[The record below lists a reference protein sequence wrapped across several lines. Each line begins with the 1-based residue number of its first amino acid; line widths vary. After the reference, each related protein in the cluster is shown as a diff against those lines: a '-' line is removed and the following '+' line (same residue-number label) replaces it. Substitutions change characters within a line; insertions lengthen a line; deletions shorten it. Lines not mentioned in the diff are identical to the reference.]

1 MQNEI
6 DYQRIAT
13 AIRFLRDHA
22 REQPSLED
30 VAAQVHL
37 SKFHFQRLF
46 QEWAGVTPK
55 QFLRYLTLEYAKE
68 TLAAGNSTHST
79 AYASGLSG
87 NSRLHDLFVDLQ
99 GCTPGEWKQRGLGLD
114 IHYLRI
120 PTPFGPAIAAETKRG
135 LCRLSFQ
142 DQADDE
148 PAFLREEFPQANLL
162 QSEGPEIRR
171 LKQFFAQQRPAEKIR
186 LDLKGT
192 PFQLSVWRAL
202 LMIPAGQLQSYG
214 QVAASIGKPA
224 AVRAVGT
231 AIGKNP
237 IACLIPCHRVLR
249 ENGQLGGYRWGTER
263 KLAMNGFEAARLHR

>member
-1 MQNEI
+1 MQNKI

-22 REQPSLED
+22 REQPSLEE

-99 GCTPGEWKQRGLGLD
+99 GCTPGEWKQRGVGLV
-114 IHYLRI
+114 INYATV
-120 PTPFGPAIAAETKRG
+120 PTPFGPAIAAETSRG

-142 DQADDE
+142 DGADGDIE
-148 PAFLREEFPQANLL
+148 FLREEFPRAKLL
-162 QSEGPEIRR
+162 QGAGAEIQR
-171 LKQFFAQQRPAEKIR
+171 LQQFFAQQQTPEKIK
-186 LDLKGT
+186 LDLRGT

-202 LMIPAGQLQSYG
+202 LMIPSAQLQSYG

-224 AVRAVGT
+224 AFRAVGT

-237 IACLIPCHRVLR
+237 IAFLIPCHRVLR
-249 ENGQLGGYRWGTER
+249 ENGQLGGYRWGAER
-263 KLAMNGFEAARLHR
+263 KLAINGYEAARLYQ